1 MAMTINTNISSL
13 NAQRNLGT
21 SQSSL
26 STSMQRLSSGMRINS
41 AKDDAAGLAIAER
54 MGAQIT
60 GLNQAQR
67 NANDGVSLAQTAE
80 GALGTIGN
88 NLQRIR
94 ELAVQSR
101 NATNSTEDRAALQK
115 EV

>member
-1 MAMTINTNISSL
+1 
-13 NAQRNLGT
+13 
-21 SQSSL
+21 
-26 STSMQRLSSGMRINS
+26 MQRLSSGMRINS
-41 AKDDAAGLAIAER
+41 AKDDAAGLSIAER
-54 MGAQIT
+54 MTSQIR

-94 ELAVQSR
+94 
-101 NATNSTEDRAALQK
+101 
-115 EV
+115 